1 MLRPSGSRLRLRGAR
16 WLRSPMA
23 RIVGDGT
30 WTLTAKIISQ
40 VAQIAAF
47 ILAARTLTSH
57 EFGFYAYSSAFALLF
72 VAIAEGGWGEFVLN
86 TPEYRHRLSEVATIA
101 IASGGLVTMFGLSAT
116 AVIDWYFQQPEEAAI
131 IALFSCWILPSALS
145 TVYDAVIV
153 AEGRLRDLALI
164 RILGEAA
171 GFAVVVLGI
180 LSGWGV
186 VSFVAGRLA
195 YQLLVL
201 AASIVAVRWLPAI
214 RLDWTFCRELLA
226 FSRHI
231 VANRFIIL
239 FRSYSATILVGSFLG
254 LAEAG
259 YYRAAERIVAAISE
273 LVGEPARILA
283 WFNLRKAAASSDDPA
298 AARLEIGRTA
308 TSLMTVLVT
317 VSLPIYVGL
326 ALIADPLVRVVLGD
340 TWAPTAT
347 LLSLLAL
354 KQVLLIP
361 GYVTEPLLT
370 LSGNIRRMPPAV
382 LINSLVGVGLLLALA
397 PFGMLAAALGQC
409 AASVVSFLVSV
420 RLQSR
425 YGSMR
430 WDTVLRD
437 CSFSLFA
444 LLAMIVA
451 VITFS
456 SMAGM
461 LSVAGAPSIALQV
474 AIGTL
479 IYFATLAAGHR
490 LGFATFPVLGP
501 RGPLNRG

>member
-1 MLRPSGSRLRLRGAR
+1 MSRV
-16 WLRSPMA
+16 
-23 RIVGDGT
+23 VGDGT
-30 WTLTAKIISQ
+30 WTLSAKVVSQ

-86 TPEYRHRLSEVATIA
+86 TADYRQRLPEIATIS
-101 IASGGLVTMFGLSAT
+101 IASGGLVTMVGLAAT
-116 AVIDWYFQQPEEAAI
+116 AIIDWHFQQPEEAAI

-164 RILGEAA
+164 RMLGEAA
-171 GFAVVVLGI
+171 GFAVVILGI
-180 LSGWGV
+180 MSGWGV

-201 AASIVAVRWLPAI
+201 GASMLAVRWLPTI
-214 RLDWTFCRELLA
+214 RWNWVFVREVLG

-259 YYRAAERIVAAISE
+259 YYRAAERIVAAVSE

-298 AARLEIGRTA
+298 TARPEIGRTA
-308 TSLMTVLVT
+308 TNLMTVLVT

-340 TWAPTAT
+340 SWAPTAVI
-347 LLSLLAL
+347 LSLLAL

-370 LSGNIRRMPPAV
+370 LSGNIRKMPPAV
-382 LINSLVGVGLLLALA
+382 LINSLVVVGLLLVLA
-397 PFGMLAAALGQC
+397 PFGVLAAALGQC

-425 YGSMR
+425 YGSLR
-430 WDTVLRD
+430 WDRVLRD

-444 LLAMIVA
+444 LFAMVVA
-451 VITFS
+451 VVTFS
-456 SMAGM
+456 SLAGM

-474 AIGTL
+474 AVGTL

-490 LGFATFPVLGP
+490 LGFATFPVLGA
-501 RGPLNRG
+501 RGP